1 VQENIN
7 KKVDELFHYD
17 KQDGWHAFVCT
28 FCDEYLL
35 CAQDRNFV
43 PIGEVCKNR
52 ALFEWTTYVT
62 DVNELRTL
70 QVLVD
75 AYTFNDRDRRI
86 LPSNLLQGLCLSPR
100 GVVAQKNKKSK
111 WGLSCCN
118 KCKNAISA
126 NHVPYYAFVNRNY
139 VGHAPS
145 CLTDLTEVELAFIT
159 PVKGYG
165 FCFS

>member
-118 KCKNAISA
+118 KCKNTIKPKINIYNNKQIMIKTAESETNNTKIIIIGPCVA
-126 NHVPYYAFVNRNY
+126 RTRH
-139 VGHAPS
+139 
-145 CLTDLTEVELAFIT
+145 
-159 PVKGYG
+159 K
-165 FCFS
+165 